1 MKTIRLFLFMA
12 LSIPV
17 FPAAAF
23 PPPDD
28 IGGLTESEE
37 GPPFPP
43 PPPPGEGGAFHR
55 RGRGEGPRPEFPG
68 RRFHRELGELGKKV
82 RANRALIRE
91 LEESVFGMS
100 EGPEKAALDARL
112 EKARAEGARL
122 RLELADRKVEIT
134 GKALE
139 SAQLRY
145 RQACEDVLAVREW
158 LAEKYPQIL
167 EEKNDDAGVGD

>member
-1 MKTIRLFLFMA
+1 MKTFRLFLFIA
-12 LSIPV
+12 LSFPV

-23 PPPDD
+23 GPPEDM
-28 IGGLTESEE
+28 GGLTESEA
-37 GPPFPP
+37 GAPFPP
-43 PPPPGEGGAFHR
+43 PPPPGEGGEFRR

-91 LEESVFGMS
+91 LEESVSAKS
-100 EGPEKAALDARL
+100 ERPEKTELTARL

-139 SAQLRY
+139 NAQLRY

-167 EEKNDDAGVGD
+167 EEKSDDAGVAD